1 MKTFSF
7 LRRWKGDPVTKFS
20 VTQPISMKFL
30 VVVALLSLTINTT
43 LMVLMYLKENRSVQV
58 TVINQ

>member
-1 MKTFSF
+1 M
-7 LRRWKGDPVTKFS
+7 TKFS